1 MGSPPRPTT
10 DRPARPRTRTR
21 KPPPDPYTL
30 DGTPKPRPMPPA
42 RPPAPLDPKRCPRC
56 RRRLIGPRSV
66 RRGIGVRCWRAIR
79 EARDRDRERPAL
91 PFDPATR
98 TVILW
103 RGPDGEAYA
112 NVAMMID
119 PRTATWPDWR
129 RFPDLV
135 APSNVLRAL
144 ARAILVNWGT
154 RAEAE
159 RLADLFAADF
169 LAALPTG
176 GGTIGGADI
185 QVWLWENERYQ

>member
-1 MGSPPRPTT
+1 
-10 DRPARPRTRTR
+10 
-21 KPPPDPYTL
+21 
-30 DGTPKPRPMPPA
+30 
-42 RPPAPLDPKRCPRC
+42 
-56 RRRLIGPRSV
+56 
-66 RRGIGVRCWRAIR
+66 
-79 EARDRDRERPAL
+79 
-91 PFDPATR
+91 
-98 TVILW
+98 VILW

-119 PRTATWPDWR
+119 PRSATWPDWR
-129 RFPDLV
+129 RFPDLT

-169 LAALPTG
+169 LAALPIG